1 MDTVV
6 CKFGGTSINVES
18 NREIAIQEISNYY
31 NSRKQVVVVVSA
43 MGRKRDPY
51 ATDTLIELLSQ
62 IDKKIDPLKKD
73 FIMCCGEI
81 ISAAII
87 SHMLES
93 GGIHS
98 IPMTGFQAGILANNS
113 FTNSKIL
120 EIDSTRVKDQLKRG
134 KTIVIAGFQGLT
146 RNMELTTLGRGG
158 SDITALA
165 IGSSLKAK
173 RIDIFT
179 DVPGVAVAD
188 PRIIPEA
195 PIFDNIPYS
204 IMLEMAIS
212 GAKVVHPRAIEIAI
226 KYNIPFYVRSIYN
239 EARST
244 FVSDENVLPNW
255 DILGISKNK
264 IGQKLSK
271 ITVVLNPNKINY
283 KIKEELDKLL
293 DFSTMK
299 IVRKKITSKT
309 YQFVLLESS
318 ADVCIRLIYNKFFV
332 G

>member
-1 MDTVV
+1 MDIVV

-18 NREIAIQEISNYY
+18 NREIAIEKICNYQ
-31 NSRKQVVVVVSA
+31 NSGKQVVVVVSA
-43 MGRKRDPY
+43 MGRKGDPY
-51 ATDTLIELLSQ
+51 ATDTLIELMSQ
-62 IDKKIDPLKKD
+62 IDKRIDPLKKD

-93 GGIHS
+93 RGIYS
-98 IPMTGFQAGILANNS
+98 IPMTGFQAGVLTSNG
-113 FTNSKIL
+113 FTNSEIL
-120 EIDSTRVKDQLKRG
+120 KIDSTRVKDHLKKG
-134 KTIVIAGFQGLT
+134 KIVVITGFQGLT
-146 RNMELTTLGRGG
+146 KNMELTTLGRGG

-195 PIFDNIPYS
+195 PIFDNIPYA
-204 IMLEMAIS
+204 IMLEMAIN

-239 EARST
+239 GAKGT
-244 FVSDENVLPNW
+244 FVSDKNILPNW
-255 DILGISKNK
+255 DILGISKKK
-264 IGQKLSK
+264 IEQKFSK

-283 KIKEELDKLL
+283 KIKKELDKLL
-293 DFSTMK
+293 DFSSMK

-318 ADVCIRLIYNKFFV
+318 ADVCVRLIYNKFFV